1 MSYAKAI
8 YPYQTGVTGD
18 LELQIDDI
26 IEVKEVELIFTAL
39 PCLLFLLCKILNE
52 KIQNK
57 H

>member
-26 IEVKEVELIFTAL
+26 IEVKNKSNGHSSHELY
-39 PCLLFLLCKILNE
+39 K
-52 KIQNK
+52 
-57 H
+57 